1 MKRLL
6 LFGMLVAFA
15 VVAHTA
21 EAQDKKKID
30 ELKKGL
36 QALNDFV
43 GVWNGDGKA
52 GPTKPKITWAEQLE
66 WGWKF
71 KGDDVW
77 MVLKIKDG
85 KVFKGGDLKY
95 IPSKK
100 NFELVMTD
108 ASDQKRTYEGAIEKD
123 YLTLVSVDAG
133 TKETHRLK
141 INVAGDGV
149 RLNMAVDKAKS
160 GSKLFAQEYVV
171 GYGMEGAG
179 LGSKGK
185 EIECIVSGG
194 RGTGTVSYKGQ
205 TYYICCSG
213 CRDAFNENPEFYV
226 KQWEAKKGKK

>member
-6 LFGMLVAFA
+6 MIGMLAAFA
-15 VVAHTA
+15 LVAHTA
-21 EAQDKKKID
+21 EAQDKKKIE

-43 GVWNGDGKA
+43 GVWNGDGKS
-52 GPTKPKITWAEQLE
+52 GPSAPKLSWAENLE

-85 KVFKGGDLKY
+85 KVFKGGELHY
-95 IPSKK
+95 IPGKK

-108 ASDQKRTYEGAIEKD
+108 VGDQKRTYEGNIEKE
-123 YLTLVSVDAG
+123 YLTLLSVDAS

-160 GSKLFAQEYVV
+160 GSKLFAQQYQI

-179 LGSKGK
+179 LGAK
-185 EIECIVSGG
+185 EKKQECVVSGG
-194 RGTGTVSYKGQ
+194 LGTGSVTYKGV
-205 TYYICCSG
+205 TYPICCSG
-213 CRDAFNENPEFYV
+213 CRDAFNENPAFYV
-226 KQWEAKKGKK
+226 AQWEAKKGKK